1 MKIVFKICILTFS
14 IIFLLQCKP
23 KERYI
28 HNEGFIFGT
37 TYHIKYESTVDYHKD
52 IILLLNEFNKSLST
66 YDKNSTISKINR
78 NESFTVDSY
87 FKECFVK
94 AQKISEITNGAFDMT
109 VAPLVNIWGFG
120 FEQSAD
126 NDSLLIDSIKQ
137 IVGYKKIVLYG
148 DTIIK
153 SNPNIML
160 DASAVAKGYGVDIVA
175 QYLLNK
181 GVTNLMVEI
190 GGEIS
195 AKGVNQSG
203 KYWKVGIDKPIDDPT
218 ALNREIQEIV
228 FVNNKCLATSG
239 NYRQFYVKD
248 GVKYSHTINPFT
260 GYPARNTLLSTSVL
274 ADDCLTADAFATAFM
289 VLGIEEGVEL
299 AKSLNYIDVYFIYF
313 SPEDNELKT
322 FYTEKFFL
330 EK

>member
-1 MKIVFKICILTFS
+1 
-14 IIFLLQCKP
+14 
-23 KERYI
+23 
-28 HNEGFIFGT
+28 
-37 TYHIKYESTVDYHKD
+37 
-52 IILLLNEFNKSLST
+52 
-66 YDKNSTISKINR
+66 
-78 NESFTVDSY
+78 
-87 FKECFVK
+87 
-94 AQKISEITNGAFDMT
+94 MT

-203 KYWKVGIDKPIDDPT
+203 KYWKVGIDKPIDD
-218 ALNREIQEIV
+218 LV
-228 FVNNKCLATSG
+228 
-239 NYRQFYVKD
+239 
-248 GVKYSHTINPFT
+248 
-260 GYPARNTLLSTSVL
+260 
-274 ADDCLTADAFATAFM
+274 
-289 VLGIEEGVEL
+289 
-299 AKSLNYIDVYFIYF
+299 
-313 SPEDNELKT
+313 
-322 FYTEKFFL
+322 
-330 EK
+330 